1 MANAFING
9 TLHLYFKRQLVEILL
24 QEWNA
29 FSSELAIVSLYP
41 STLDI
46 NIWRWTVAGI
56 FTVHSLYEWLDF
68 GSVISH
74 EFDIVWK
81 SKIPLKV
88 KKIMWLLTK
97 NKILTKKNLIRRGW
111 QGDTSCAFVV
121 ILKLLIIFFSLAIMS
136 KLFGTG
142 LHNITLLLLKE

>member
-41 STLDI
+41 SILDI
-46 NIWRWTVAGI
+46 NIWRWTVASI

-68 GSVISH
+68 GGVISH
-74 EFDIVWK
+74 EFDIIWK

-97 NKILTKKNLIRRGW
+97 NKILTKKK
-111 QGDTSCAFVV
+111 T
-121 ILKLLIIFFSLAIMS
+121 
-136 KLFGTG
+136 
-142 LHNITLLLLKE
+142 